1 MNGSAS
7 GASASSTKTFKHLAD
22 SQWNTF
28 VEKKLNK
35 FETKW
40 TKKLE
45 TYTEDDHQVD
55 HEEVEV
61 EINSSDSDDDII
73 MKEGSEGS
81 LSKSVA
87 DHKLSSIFDEDDLS
101 GKYNDDWAV
110 TDQKNKEYLANQF
123 WKTPEQFNLEDLL
136 KDAEL

>member
-7 GASASSTKTFKHLAD
+7 AASASSTKSFKHLAD

-28 VEKKLNK
+28 VERKLNK

-61 EINSSDSDDDII
+61 EINSSESDDDII
-73 MKEGSEGS
+73 MKEGEG

-87 DHKLSSIFDEDDLS
+87 DHKLSSMFDEDDMS
-101 GKYNDDWAV
+101 GKYTDDWAV
-110 TDQKNKEYLANQF
+110 NDQKNKEYLANQF
-123 WKTPEQFNLEDLL
+123 WRTPEQFNIDDLL
-136 KDAEL
+136 ADL